1 MSVLINK
8 SVGRG
13 RTMKKISVIVVL
25 IFAVFFAM
33 MSTVDTVNADESLP
47 TRVINVVYDDSGSM
61 IKNKN
66 KNVDTWC
73 QAKYSMEVFAS
84 MLGEKDTMNIYV
96 MSDFD
101 GGKAGNA
108 RLSLNGSNGAKK
120 NVAQIH
126 DMVTTAAN
134 TPFSTVRKAYTD
146 LTSASADEKWL
157 VVLTDGEFQ
166 GVSDI
171 NGFFAQKQGNI
182 KVMFL
187 GMGADAVAITPNEA
201 NNIFFEKAGN
211 SKDILNKITG
221 ISTRIFNSDKL
232 KVSTKKKEISFDVPM
247 RELVVFA
254 QGKDVDIKNIKS
266 SKKKK
271 FKPKETADVKYSTK
285 AATNHQN
292 PKVASDLEGKVAIFK
307 GDFSAGKYKISVKN
321 ADTIEVYYKPNID
334 IAAYLKDS
342 KGKEVTN
349 FKDLEAGEYTIS
361 FGFVKKGQKK
371 KVKESDLLGDVK
383 YQAIVTNNGKT
394 HSKTYS
400 SGDKIKLEEGSLK
413 IEAVA
418 KFLEYNT
425 VSTTLD
431 YSIFK
436 DKSIDFKFKENPQY
450 VVESNKISNESE
462 PIKMEATID
471 GHEFTEKQWEDM
483 QIPEI
488 SPAEEPSFEL
498 GDFEIKKT
506 KEKGVFNVYPKLADN
521 KPSSGT
527 YEDTKLNIKYDSQV
541 GKEEWSGKASDTL
554 KMKDSRNWFERNRA
568 WIFKG
573 AIALL
578 ILLLICGYLPP
589 FKKYLPKKIK
599 KSPSIEG
606 TPTKIGVK
614 PSSSRGSYFKDVVS
628 TLIPYKAETGTIRFV
643 PRDVM
648 GIPSLKVKAAGG
660 GKMTIMNTKA
670 YEGKEE
676 ILFDGVSVPEGQV
689 KPLKKGASLR
699 ITVVTNGMDYD
710 CMLKR

>member
-1 MSVLINK
+1 
-8 SVGRG
+8 
-13 RTMKKISVIVVL
+13 MKKIPVICMLV
-25 IFAVFFAM
+25 FALFFAM
-33 MSTVDTVNADESLP
+33 MPVIDRVDADESVP

-61 IKNKN
+61 IKNKG

-101 GGKAGNA
+101 GGKSSSA
-108 RLSLNGSNGAKK
+108 RLSLNGSNGSKK
-120 NVAQIH
+120 NVVQIH

-134 TPFSTVRKAYTD
+134 TPFSTVKKAYSD
-146 LTSASADEKWL
+146 LTAASADEKWL

-166 GVSDI
+166 GSSDI
-171 NGFFAQKQGNI
+171 NGFFSSKRSDI

-187 GMGADAVAITPNEA
+187 SMGADAAAINPDES
-201 NNIFFEKAGN
+201 NNVFFEKAGN
-211 SKDILNKITG
+211 SKEILNKITG

-247 RELVVFA
+247 KELVVFA
-254 QGKDVDIKNIKS
+254 QGENVEIKYLKS

-271 FKPKETADVKYSTK
+271 FKPKEIVDVKYSTK
-285 AATNHQN
+285 AATNYQN
-292 PKVASDLEGKVAIFK
+292 PKTASDLEGKVAIFK
-307 GDFSAGKYKISVKN
+307 GDFSAGKYKIGVKN

-334 IAAYLKDS
+334 IAAYLKDAN
-342 KGKEVTN
+342 GKEVTN

-371 KVKESDLLGDVK
+371 KVKESDLLGAVK
-383 YQAIVTNNGKT
+383 YQATVTSNGKT

-400 SGDKIKLEEGSLK
+400 SGDKIKLEEGPLK

-418 KFLEYNT
+418 SFLEYNT

-436 DKSIDFKFKENPQY
+436 DKTVDFKFKENPQY
-450 VVESNKISNESE
+450 IVESDGISNASE
-462 PIKMEATID
+462 PIMMEATID
-471 GHEFTEKQWEDM
+471 GHEFTEQQWEAM

-488 SPAEEPSFEL
+488 SSAEELPYEL
-498 GDFEIKKT
+498 GDFKVEKT
-506 KEKGVFNVYPKLADN
+506 KEKGVFHVYPTLAEK

-527 YEDTKLNIKYDSQV
+527 YQDTKLNITYDSQV
-541 GKEEWSGKASDTL
+541 GKEEWAGTSENTL

-568 WIFKG
+568 WIIKG
-573 AIALL
+573 SIALL

-614 PSSSRGSYFKDVVS
+614 PSSGRGSYFKDMAS
-628 TLIPYKAETGTIRFV
+628 TVIPYKAETGTIRFV

-670 YEGKEE
+670 YEGRED

-699 ITVVTNGMDYD
+699 VTVVTNGMDYD